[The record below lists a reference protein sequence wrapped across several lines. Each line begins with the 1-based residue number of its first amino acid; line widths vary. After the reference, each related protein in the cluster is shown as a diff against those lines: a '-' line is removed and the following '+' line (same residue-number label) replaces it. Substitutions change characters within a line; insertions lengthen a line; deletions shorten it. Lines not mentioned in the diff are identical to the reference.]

1 MGLGRYPDVA
11 ISEARELASAARDC
25 IRKGKDPINER
36 EAEKRERSASSQIY
50 TFRYAARLFH
60 ASSKAGRSSERHSEN
75 WRSVTQTRLAPRSDL
90 RTVGRSSVLVAEVL
104 SWELSGPH
112 GSVCAVAET
121 DAVKTFGL

>member
-11 ISEARELASAARDC
+11 ISEARELASAARDR

-36 EAEKRERSASSQIY
+36 EAEKRESSASSQIY

-75 WRSVTQTRLAPRSDL
+75 WRSVRKLGWRRVRIYGQWG
-90 RTVGRSSVLVAEVL
+90 GRRYWLPKSYR
-104 SWELSGPH
+104 
-112 GSVCAVAET
+112 GS
-121 DAVKTFGL
+121 